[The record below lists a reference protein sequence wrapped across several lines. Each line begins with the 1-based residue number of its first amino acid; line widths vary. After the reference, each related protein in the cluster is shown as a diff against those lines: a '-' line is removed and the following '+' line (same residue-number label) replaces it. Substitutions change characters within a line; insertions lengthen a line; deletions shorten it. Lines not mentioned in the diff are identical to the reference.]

1 MEEMNMK
8 PKYLL
13 GLALI
18 AAAVVFLIVTSMSA
32 NAQYFYTVDELRSKG
47 QGIVDQNVRVS
58 GAVINSST
66 KFEVRDNQP
75 YLQFDV
81 ADADKMSTQTP
92 LHIVYNGPKPDLIE
106 EPQAQAII
114 EGHLGADG
122 NFHADNLLLKCPSRY
137 EEEFPNQADKSSG

>member
-1 MEEMNMK
+1 MK

-32 NAQYFYTVDELRSKG
+32 NAQYFYTVDQLRAKG
-47 QGIVDQNVRVS
+47 QGIVDQSVRVS

-81 ADADKMSTQTP
+81 ADADKISTQTP
-92 LHIVYNGPKPDLIE
+92 LHIVYNGPKPDLID

-137 EEEFPNQADKSSG
+137 EDAFPNQVDKTSG

>member
-1 MEEMNMK
+1 MK

-32 NAQYFYTVDELRSKG
+32 NAQYFYTVEELRSKG
-47 QGIVDQNVRVS
+47 QGMVDQNVRVS
-58 GAVINSST
+58 GAVINSAT

-75 YLQFDV
+75 YLEFEI
-81 ADADKMSTQTP
+81 ADADKLTSQTP
-92 LHIVYNGPKPDLIE
+92 LHIVYNGPKPDLIDQ
-106 EPQAQAII
+106 PNAQAII
-114 EGHLGADG
+114 EGHLAADG

-137 EEEFPNQADKSSG
+137 EEQFPNQVDQKSG

>member
-1 MEEMNMK
+1 MK

-58 GAVINSST
+58 GAVVNSST

-75 YLQFDV
+75 YLEFEI
-81 ADADKMSTQTP
+81 ADADKAGTQTP
-92 LHIVYNGPKPDLIE
+92 LRVVYNGPKPDLIE
-106 EPQAQAII
+106 EPQAQAIV

-122 NFHADNLLLKCPSRY
+122 SFHADNLLLKCPSRY
-137 EEEFPNQADKSSG
+137 EEEFPNQVDETSG

>member
-1 MEEMNMK
+1 MK

-13 GLALI
+13 GFALI
-18 AAAVVFLIVTSMSA
+18 AAAIVFLIVTSMSA
-32 NAQYFYTVDELRSKG
+32 NAQYFYTVAELRAKG
-47 QGIVDQNVRVS
+47 QGVIDQNVRIS

-75 YLQFDV
+75 YLEFAI
-81 ADADKMSTQTP
+81 ADAEKIDSQTP
-92 LHIVYNGPKPDLIE
+92 LHIVYNGPKPDLIDQ
-106 EPQAQAII
+106 PHAQAII

-137 EEEFPNQADKSSG
+137 EEQYPNQVESKSG

>member
-1 MEEMNMK
+1 MK

-47 QGIVDQNVRVS
+47 QGMVDQNVRVS

-75 YLQFDV
+75 YLQFEI
-81 ADADKMSTQTP
+81 ADADKVGAQTP
-92 LHIVYNGPKPDLIE
+92 LHIVYNGPKPDLID
-106 EPQAQAII
+106 QAHAQAII

-122 NFHADNLLLKCPSRY
+122 TFHADNLLLKCPSRY
-137 EEEFPNQADKSSG
+137 EEEFPNQVDKTSG

>member
-1 MEEMNMK
+1 MK

-32 NAQYFYTVDELRSKG
+32 NAQYFYTVDELRAKG
-47 QGIVDQNVRVS
+47 QGMIDQNVRVS

-75 YLQFDV
+75 YLQFEI
-81 ADADKMSTQTP
+81 ADADKVGAQTP
-92 LHIVYNGPKPDLIE
+92 LRIVYNGPKPDLIE
-106 EPQAQAII
+106 EPHAQAII

-122 NFHADNLLLKCPSRY
+122 TFHADNLLLKCPSRY
-137 EEEFPNQADKSSG
+137 EEEFPNQVGKTSG

>member
-1 MEEMNMK
+1 MK

-18 AAAVVFLIVTSMSA
+18 AAAAVFLIVTSMSA

-58 GAVINSST
+58 GAVVNSST

-75 YLQFDV
+75 YLEFEI
-81 ADADKMSTQTP
+81 ADADKVSTQAP
-92 LHIVYNGPKPDLIE
+92 LRILYNGPKPDLIE
-106 EPQAQAII
+106 EPHAQAIV

-122 NFHADNLLLKCPSRY
+122 SFHADNLLLKCPSRY
-137 EEEFPNQADKSSG
+137 EEEFPNQVDKTSG